1 MSKASLAVE
10 LSTVSVVRYAVCDT
24 RVQTERDFRKEANRF
39 FLGGGGQNPCN
50 VLQLQNIMIKMLAE
64 GQIV

>member
-1 MSKASLAVE
+1 MSKARLAVE

-39 FLGGGGQNPCN
+39 FLGGGQNPCN

>member
-1 MSKASLAVE
+1 MSKARLAVE

-39 FLGGGGQNPCN
+39 FFWGGQNPCN